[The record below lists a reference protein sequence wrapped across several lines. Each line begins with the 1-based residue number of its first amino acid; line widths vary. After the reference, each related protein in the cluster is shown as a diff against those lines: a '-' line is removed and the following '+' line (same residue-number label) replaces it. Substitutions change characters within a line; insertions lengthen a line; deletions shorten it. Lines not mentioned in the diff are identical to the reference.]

1 MFLTTNIGASPIVW
15 TQLGAASTPATA
27 CGLQVATVG
36 GTPTFFTKS
45 GGCDGDQQGTVWRY
59 QGTAGTGTWQQVPN
73 PGAGSFGV
81 FAVDPADP
89 QRLIASHL
97 GGPTGPR
104 MVMTRNGGTTWT
116 PIPALDASDDRRR
129 PFLYNNQT
137 GPAAFADF
145 RAIRSRRW
153 SRSIRSDRD
162 ILVAGGADSGVFIS
176 TNGGTRWQLVTD
188 PISPGTS
195 GIPHIPRPSYAHF
208 DHDPPG
214 GDINL
219 YLGTRG
225 AAPGD

>member
-1 MFLTTNIGASPIVW
+1 M
-15 TQLGAASTPATA
+15 
-27 CGLQVATVG
+27 
-36 GTPTFFTKS
+36 KS
-45 GGCDGDQQGTVWRY
+45 GGCDGDRQGTVWRY

-81 FAVDPADP
+81 FAVDPGDP

-97 GGPTGPR
+97 GGATGPR

-116 PIPALDASDDRRR
+116 PIPALDGLMTGAGVSRTTTR
-129 PFLYNNQT
+129 PVPGRSRT
-137 GPAAFADF
+137 SK
-145 RAIRSRRW
+145 AIRSRRW
-153 SRSIRSDRD
+153 SRSTRSDRD

-195 GIPHIPRPSYAHF
+195 GIPHIPRPYYAHF
-208 DHDPPG
+208 DHDAPG
-214 GDINL
+214 GDVQL

-225 AAPGD
+225 RGAWRLTFAEGADARDSGTVAAGVHTRRVSATSSGAR